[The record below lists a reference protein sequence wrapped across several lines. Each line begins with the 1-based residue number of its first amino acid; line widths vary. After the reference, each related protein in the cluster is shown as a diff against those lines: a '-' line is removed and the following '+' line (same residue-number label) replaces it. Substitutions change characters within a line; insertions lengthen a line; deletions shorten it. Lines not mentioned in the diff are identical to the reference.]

1 MLKIKILAID
11 DILFSSPNFVEIKIQ
26 VHVEMEILN
35 AALQPKLF
43 QEAPTPKLIPAD
55 PATSTTSSLA
65 GCAGAPKEEAYS
77 TNTAKV

>member
-1 MLKIKILAID
+1 MLKIEILAID

-43 QEAPTPKLIPAD
+43 QEGPTPRHIPD

-65 GCAGAPKEEAYS
+65 GCAGAPKEQAYS